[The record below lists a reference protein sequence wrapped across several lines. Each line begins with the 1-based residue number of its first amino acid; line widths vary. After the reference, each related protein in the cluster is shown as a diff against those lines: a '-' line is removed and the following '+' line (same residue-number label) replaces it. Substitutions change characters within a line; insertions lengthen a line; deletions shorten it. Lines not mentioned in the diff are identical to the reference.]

1 MSVFDY
7 TNCHLRRDQVGIAV
21 YNVPSYQE
29 EGMPSYEY
37 RCLDCRKR
45 FDVFLTYKEYGM
57 VEVRCKHCQSAHVQR
72 KIGRVRVTRSTP
84 DRMQGLADPSRMNS
98 IEDDPRALG
107 SMMREMRSEL
117 GEQMPSEFDEV
128 VDRLDHGQS
137 PEQIDSALP
146 DLSDDYSS
154 GESSSLDSNSFDSD
168 L

>member
-1 MSVFDY
+1 
-7 TNCHLRRDQVGIAV
+7 
-21 YNVPSYQE
+21 
-29 EGMPSYEY
+29 MPNYEY
-37 RCLDCRKR
+37 RCLDCKKR
-45 FDVFLTYKEYGM
+45 FEVFLTYKEYGT

-72 KIGRVRVTRSTP
+72 KIGRVRMTRSTP
-84 DRMQGLADPSRMNS
+84 DRMQSLSDPSRLNS

-146 DLSDDYSS
+146 GLSDDYSS
-154 GESSSLDSNSFDSD
+154 EGSSSLDSGSFDSS

>member
-1 MSVFDY
+1 
-7 TNCHLRRDQVGIAV
+7 
-21 YNVPSYQE
+21 
-29 EGMPSYEY
+29 MPNYEY

-45 FDVFLTYKEYGM
+45 FEVFLSYKEYGT
-57 VEVRCKHCQSAHVQR
+57 VEVRCKHCQSTHVQR

-84 DRMQGLADPSRMNS
+84 ERMQSLADPARLNS

-154 GESSSLDSNSFDSD
+154 GGSSSLDSGGFDSD